1 MPAYY
6 YLKKVL
12 KTNTTYEMEK
22 DRYYVIRRIGTDVSA
37 KVTVKV
43 DGIPVLDIFNTVAP
57 IAKTSSNTLG
67 PLDLGD
73 YFIVVP
79 PERKL
84 LFESTGSGNV
94 YIEGDLVVLVPG
106 EAVPTEHLMRYNAYA
121 SRKIT
126 YADVSVTVG
135 ASWVAGQEVK
145 VADLTPPTI
154 EDWIFDSF
162 AGVSVSGLST
172 TQTYEQINAK
182 FYYDGKPL
190 DLLVATAG
198 PHGIETL
205 KMPLPPTVSA
215 EMEPFT
221 FKEKPIAVVG
231 GHTLTVTAI
240 NVSGSALSAATGQN
254 ISVRFVAV
262 YKRIIKA

>member
-1 MPAYY
+1 VPAVYK
-6 YLKKVL
+6 LQKIL

-22 DRYYVIRRIGTDVSA
+22 DRYYVIKRIGTDASA

-43 DGIPVLDIFNTVAP
+43 DGIPVVEVFNSIAP
-57 IAKTSSNTLG
+57 IARTSSNLNG
-67 PLDLGD
+67 PLDLGE
-73 YFIVVP
+73 YFVVVP

-84 LFESTGSGNV
+84 LFEATATANV
-94 YIEGDLVVLVPG
+94 YVEGDLVVLSPG
-106 EAVPTEHLMRYNAYA
+106 ESIPSEHLTRYNTYA

-126 YADVSVTVG
+126 YVDASVTVG
-135 ASWVAGQEVK
+135 TSWPAGQEVK
-145 VADLTPPTI
+145 VTDITPPTI
-154 EDWIFDSF
+154 EDWIFDGF
-162 AGVSVSGLST
+162 AGVTVSNLSA
-172 TQTYEQINAK
+172 TQTYGQINAK

-205 KMPLPPTVSA
+205 KMPLVPTATA
-215 EMEPFT
+215 EFEPFS
-221 FKEKPIAVVG
+221 FRDKAIYVVG

-240 NVSGSALSAATGQN
+240 NVSGSSLSAAAGQN
-254 ISVRFVAV
+254 ITVRFVAI

>member
-1 MPAYY
+1 MPSVYK
-6 YLKKVL
+6 LQKVL
-12 KTNTTYEMEK
+12 KTNVTYEMEK
-22 DRYYVIRRIGTDVSA
+22 DRYYVIKRVGTDAAA

-43 DGIPVLDIFNTVAP
+43 DGIPVLDMFSTIAP
-57 IAKTSSNTLG
+57 IAKTSSNVLG
-67 PLDLGD
+67 PIELGE

-84 LFESTGSGNV
+84 LFESSASANV
-94 YIEGDLVVLVPG
+94 YIEGDLVVLAPG
-106 EAVPTEHLMRYNAYA
+106 ESIPTEHLTRYNAYA

-126 YADVSVTVG
+126 YVDTSVTVG
-135 ASWVAGQEVK
+135 TSWAAGQEVK

-162 AGVSVSGLST
+162 AGVSVSGLSAA
-172 TQTYEQINAK
+172 QTYGQINVK

-198 PHGIETL
+198 PHGIEIL
-205 KMPLPPTVSA
+205 KMPLPPTDSA
-215 EMEPFT
+215 EKEPFS
-221 FKEKPIAVVG
+221 FKDKPIAVVG

-240 NVSGSALSAATGQN
+240 NVSGSALSAATGAN
-254 ISVRFVAV
+254 IVVRFVAF